1 MVKKGWNDMRCIYVS
16 YGDVSKIQLK
26 PSAKPLDALLY
37 TGFDLYVEV
46 APKQWV
52 RAVDLPENHPANVNL
67 SAGAYKAGLTDANG
81 QTFTILNAFNP
92 THRQLAAKE
101 GLYINMPYNPNK
113 REELLKALENIRES
127 LQVLSE
133 SRFLELQNRIDKIKT
148 RLEVL
153 KGIRS
158 LEKEI
163 AEREKLQ
170 ATWDSTV
177 NDAAD
182 MLEKVVELSNTIFP
196 TKYEKLAFQEAVKR
210 AKREAALETAIEES
224 LLLNPSLLRGLKQML
239 LED

>member
-1 MVKKGWNDMRCIYVS
+1 MKA
-16 YGDVSKIQLK
+16 
-26 PSAKPLDALLY
+26 SAKPLDALLH

-52 RAVDLPENHPANVNL
+52 RAVDLPDDHPANVNL

-81 QTFTILNAFNP
+81 QQITILNAFNP
-92 THRQLAAKE
+92 EHRALASRE
-101 GLYINMPYNPNK
+101 GLHIAVPYSEDK
-113 REELLKALENIRES
+113 REEILKTLEKIREE
-127 LQVLSE
+127 LQVLTE
-133 SRFLELQNRIDKIKT
+133 SRFIDLQNRINRIKT

-158 LEKEI
+158 LEREI
-163 AEREKLQ
+163 AEKEKLQ

-182 MLEKVVELSNTIFP
+182 MLEKVVELSSEIFP
-196 TKYEKLAFQEAVKR
+196 TGYERLAFKQAVQK
-210 AKREAALETAIEES
+210 AKKEAALETAIEES
-224 LLLNPSLLRGLKQML
+224 LLLNPSLLRDLRRRL

>member
-1 MVKKGWNDMRCIYVS
+1 
-16 YGDVSKIQLK
+16 LE
-26 PSAKPLDALLY
+26 ALLY

-52 RAVDLPENHPANVNL
+52 RAVDLPDDHPANVNL

-133 SRFLELQNRIDKIKT
+133 SRFLELQNRIDKIKE
-148 RLEVL
+148 RLGIL
-153 KGIRS
+153 KELKA
-158 LEKEI
+158 LEKQI
-163 AEREKLQ
+163 DEKAKAQ
-170 ATWDSTV
+170 AVWDSTV
-177 NDAAD
+177 NDAAN
-182 MLEKVVELSNTIFP
+182 MLEEAVKLSNMIFP
-196 TKYEKLAFQEAVKR
+196 TNYEKLAFQEAVKR
-210 AKREAALETAIEES
+210 AKREAALEAAIQES
-224 LLLNPSLLRGLKQML
+224 LLLNPELLRDLRRRL

>member
-1 MVKKGWNDMRCIYVS
+1 MRYVYVA
-16 YGDVSKIQLK
+16 YGNVSKIQMK
-26 PSAKPLDALLY
+26 ASAKPLDALLH

-52 RAVDLPENHPANVNL
+52 RAVDLPDDHPANVNL

-81 QTFTILNAFNP
+81 QQITILNAFNP
-92 THRQLAAKE
+92 EHRALASRE
-101 GLYINMPYNPNK
+101 GLHIAVPYSEDK
-113 REELLKALENIRES
+113 REEILKTLEKIREE
-127 LQVLSE
+127 LQVLTE
-133 SRFLELQNRIDKIKT
+133 SRFIDLQNRINRIKT

-158 LEKEI
+158 LEREI
-163 AEREKLQ
+163 AEKEKLQ

-182 MLEKVVELSNTIFP
+182 MLEKVVELSSEIFP
-196 TKYEKLAFQEAVKR
+196 TGYERLAFKQAVQK
-210 AKREAALETAIEES
+210 AKKEAALETAIEES
-224 LLLNPSLLRGLKQML
+224 LLLNPSLLRDLRRRL

>member
-1 MVKKGWNDMRCIYVS
+1 MR
-16 YGDVSKIQLK
+16 
-26 PSAKPLDALLY
+26 
-37 TGFDLYVEV
+37 YVEV
-46 APKQWV
+46 IYGPTEDKHAMLIYGGDIWV
-52 RAVDLPENHPANVNL
+52 ELEPRKWARLCDLPESHPANQL
-67 SAGAYKAGLTDANG
+67 LAKGGLQGAIFING
-81 QTFTILNAFNP
+81 SGQQITRLNAYNEA
-92 THRQLAAKE
+92 HRKLAAE
-101 GLYINMPYNPNK
+101 QGLFINVPYNLDK

-127 LQVLSE
+127 LQVLTE

-158 LEKEI
+158 LEREI

-182 MLEKVVELSNTIFP
+182 MLDKVVELSNMIFP

-210 AKREAALETAIEES
+210 AKREAALETAIQES
-224 LLLNPSLLRGLKQML
+224 LLLNPSLLRDLRRRL

>member
-1 MVKKGWNDMRCIYVS
+1 MVKGWNDMRCIYVA

-67 SAGAYKAGLTDANG
+67 SAGAYKAGLVDANG
-81 QTFTILNAFNP
+81 QQITILNAFNP
-92 THRQLAAKE
+92 EHRALASRE
-101 GLYINMPYNPNK
+101 GLHIAVPYSEDK
-113 REELLKALENIRES
+113 REEILKTLEKIREE
-127 LQVLSE
+127 LQTLTE
-133 SRFLELQNRIDKIKT
+133 SRFMDLRNRIDKIKT

-153 KGIRS
+153 KGIHS

-163 AEREKLQ
+163 AEKEKLQ
-170 ATWDSTV
+170 AKWDSTI
-177 NDAAD
+177 NDAAN
-182 MLEKVVELSNTIFP
+182 MLEEAVKLSNMIFP
-196 TKYEKLAFQEAVKR
+196 TNYEKLAFQEAVKR
-210 AKREAALETAIEES
+210 AKREAALEAAIQES
-224 LLLNPSLLRGLKQML
+224 LLLNPELLRDLRRRL

>member
-1 MVKKGWNDMRCIYVS
+1 MVKGWNDMRCVYIA

-26 PSAKPLDALLY
+26 PNAKPLDALLY

-67 SAGAYKAGLTDANG
+67 SAGAYKSGLIDANG
-81 QTFTILNAFNP
+81 QQITILNAFNP
-92 THRQLAAKE
+92 EHRALASRE
-101 GLYINMPYNPNK
+101 GLHIAVPYSEDK
-113 REELLKALENIRES
+113 RKELLETLDKIREELQILT
-127 LQVLSE
+127 E
-133 SRFLELQNRIDKIKT
+133 SRFIDLQNRINELKT

-163 AEREKLQ
+163 AEKEKLQ

-182 MLEKVVELSNTIFP
+182 MLEKVVELSSEIFP

-224 LLLNPSLLRGLKQML
+224 LLLNPSLLRDLRRRL

>member
-1 MVKKGWNDMRCIYVS
+1 MRYVYVA
-16 YGDVSKIQLK
+16 YGNVSKIQMK
-26 PSAKPLDALLY
+26 ASAKPLDALLH

-52 RAVDLPENHPANVNL
+52 RAVDLPDDHPANVNL

-101 GLYINMPYNPNK
+101 GLYINVPYNPNK

-133 SRFLELQNRIDKIKT
+133 SRFLELQNRIDKIKE
-148 RLEVL
+148 RLGIL
-153 KGIRS
+153 KDIKA
-158 LEKEI
+158 LEREI

-182 MLEKVVELSNTIFP
+182 MLEKVVELSNEIFP

-224 LLLNPSLLRGLKQML
+224 LLLNPSLLRDLRRRL